1 MELGFSGE
9 KPLRSLLNDEL
20 GLHVM
25 SALLSHLF
33 LQGAGGRLGGPI
45 LKSTQHK
52 MQVYAGF
59 VTLLYIGNIPPRNV
73 HRRCTCLPTR
83 ARTTPTTSSS
93 LKK

>member
-20 GLHVM
+20 GLYVM

-33 LQGAGGRLGGPI
+33 FQGAGGRLGGPI

-52 MQVYAGF
+52 MQVMQ
-59 VTLLYIGNIPPRNV
+59 VL
-73 HRRCTCLPTR
+73 
-83 ARTTPTTSSS
+83 
-93 LKK
+93 